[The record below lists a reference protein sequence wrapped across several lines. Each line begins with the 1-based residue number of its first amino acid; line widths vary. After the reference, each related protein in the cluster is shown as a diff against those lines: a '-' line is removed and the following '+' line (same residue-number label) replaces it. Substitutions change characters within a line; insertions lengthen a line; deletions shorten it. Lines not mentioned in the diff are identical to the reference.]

1 MTDSSTTLISRRA
14 LFLPF
19 LFDDGNELEGHH
31 CTLYMPLEDVT
42 ITSMNSFWMVV
53 VLVEMNE
60 VEGEE
65 KCSARR
71 DFANECRA
79 IGFKFLQ

>member
-1 MTDSSTTLISRRA
+1 
-14 LFLPF
+14 
-19 LFDDGNELEGHH
+19 
-31 CTLYMPLEDVT
+31 MPLEDVT

-79 IGFKFLQ
+79 IGFQFLQ